1 MDVKFLYHYC
11 NDPSPNSH
19 NQLWEIKYWSWS
31 WKSLV
36 LTLCPVIIAMSF
48 SLVKT
53 PSAVS
58 LGGANMV
65 RCVLRQDWQEESR
78 HYHWQWSHNFTWVD
92 ALVQHLSESMVISKK
107 KNTQKVTYRHVSL
120 APSHSITFVECNV
133 CMTWDDDLRMTKTP
147 IPSVA
152 SNREQLEAF
161 QRFFEA

>member
-1 MDVKFLYHYC
+1 MNVKFLYHYC

-78 HYHWQWSHNFTWVD
+78 HYHWQWSHNFTWVA
-92 ALVQHLSESMVISKK
+92 ALVQHLSESMVIYKK
-107 KNTQKVTYRHVSL
+107 KNTQ
-120 APSHSITFVECNV
+120 NV
-133 CMTWDDDLRMTKTP
+133 CSWWFTTGYVSELKRVQKRASSQSSPVWVSCMTT
-147 IPSVA
+147 A
-152 SNREQLEAF
+152 S
-161 QRFFEA
+161 